1 MADST
6 HPAIL
11 DSEALL
17 CDCEIWTGR
26 RGGPGGQHRN
36 KVETAVVVT
45 HRPTG
50 LRGEASEQ
58 RSQGRNRVEAL
69 QRLRIKLAI
78 ELRTSRSPGESRSER
93 LVERTPGGRL
103 SVSLAHEDYPAVLAE
118 VLDWLAAT
126 DCQPAE
132 AAKIVGGAIG
142 EQFIENGRVGSGF
155 CLAVRADSLGQFL
168 GDDGHELAGDRVGM
182 DVEVV
187 NSL

>member
-17 CDCEIWTGR
+17 RDCEIWTGR

-45 HRPTG
+45 HQPTG
-50 LRGEASEQ
+50 LRGEASER
-58 RSQGRNRVEAL
+58 RSQERNRVEAL

-78 ELRTSRSPGESRSER
+78 EIRTPRSQEESRSNR
-93 LVERTPGGRL
+93 LAERTRGGRL
-103 SVSLAHEDYPAVLAE
+103 SVSLDHEDYPAILAE

-126 DCQPAE
+126 DYQPAE
-132 AAKIVGGAIG
+132 AAQVVGCTTSQLIKFLKREPMAWQRIRQERSDRGL
-142 EQFIENGRVGSGF
+142 S
-155 CLAVRADSLGQFL
+155 SL
-168 GDDGHELAGDRVGM
+168 H
-182 DVEVV
+182 
-187 NSL
+187 